1 MQTWSRV
8 MTEDGKDL
16 EEAEVKLMAQ
26 GAYALH
32 FKEKTW
38 EREMEVVEQESQ
50 QRAEMR
56 EERWKRRI
64 RAAAI

>member
-1 MQTWSRV
+1 MV

-26 GAYALH
+26 GACALH

-38 EREMEVVEQESQ
+38 VREMEVVEQDSQ

-56 EERWKRRI
+56 EERWKRRT
-64 RAAAI
+64 REAAI